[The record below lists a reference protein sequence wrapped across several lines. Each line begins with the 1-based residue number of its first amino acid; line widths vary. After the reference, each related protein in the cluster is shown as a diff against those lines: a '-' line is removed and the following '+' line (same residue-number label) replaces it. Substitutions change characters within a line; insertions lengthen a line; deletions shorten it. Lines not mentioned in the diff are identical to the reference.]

1 MVTDELSPELRKY
14 IGRVSSG
21 FVEAVDEVNKPMI
34 RIWCE
39 MVEDANPLY
48 TDEAYAKKSEYGGII
63 SPPAMLMTWGLPPQW
78 SPKATK
84 TPSHVL
90 MDLPLEDFPINLS
103 VGCTEEYLL
112 PIRPGDRLHY
122 NTKLDDI
129 SPLKRTR
136 LGVGHFIT
144 YTYYYYN
151 QHNELVATNQ
161 HVLFCYRIEE

>member
-1 MVTDELSPELRKY
+1 MVTGELSPELRKY

-39 MVEDANPLY
+39 MVEDSNPLY
-48 TDEAYAKKSEYGGII
+48 TDEEYARKSEYGDII
-63 SPPAMLMTWGLPPQW
+63 SPPAMLMTWGLLPEWPV
-78 SPKATK
+78 SEI
-84 TPSHVL
+84 PSHVL

-103 VGCTEEYLL
+103 VGCTEEYFL
-112 PIRPGDRLHY
+112 PIHPGDRLHY

-129 SPLKRTR
+129 SSLKRTR

-151 QHNELVATNQ
+151 QHNELVATNR
-161 HVLFCYRIEE
+161 HVLFRYRAE

>member
-1 MVTDELSPELRKY
+1 MVTGELSPELRKY

-39 MVEDANPLY
+39 MVEDSNPLY
-48 TDEAYAKKSEYGGII
+48 TDEEYARKSEYGGII
-63 SPPAMLMTWGLPPQW
+63 SPPAMLMTWGLLPEWPV
-78 SPKATK
+78 SEI
-84 TPSHVL
+84 PSHVL

-103 VGCTEEYLL
+103 VGCTEEYFL
-112 PIRPGDRLHY
+112 PIHPGDRLHY

-129 SPLKRTR
+129 SSLKRTR

-151 QHNELVATNQ
+151 QHNELVATNR
-161 HVLFCYRIEE
+161 HVLFRYRAE

>member
-1 MVTDELSPELRKY
+1 MVTGELSPELRKY

-21 FVEAVDEVNKPMI
+21 FVEAVDDVNKPMI

-39 MVEDANPLY
+39 MVEDSNPLY
-48 TDEAYAKKSEYGGII
+48 TDEEYARKSEYGDII
-63 SPPAMLMTWGLPPQW
+63 SPPAMLMTWGLLPEWPV
-78 SPKATK
+78 SEI
-84 TPSHVL
+84 PSHVL

-103 VGCTEEYLL
+103 VGCTEEYFL
-112 PIRPGDRLHY
+112 PIHPGDRLHY

-129 SPLKRTR
+129 SSLKRTR

-151 QHNELVATNQ
+151 QHNELVATNR
-161 HVLFCYRIEE
+161 HVLFRYRAE

>member
-1 MVTDELSPELRKY
+1 MVTGELSPELRKY

-39 MVEDANPLY
+39 MVEDSNPLY
-48 TDEAYAKKSEYGGII
+48 TDEEYARKSEYGGII
-63 SPPAMLMTWGLPPQW
+63 SPPAMLMTWGLLPEWPV
-78 SPKATK
+78 SVI
-84 TPSHVL
+84 PSHVL

-103 VGCTEEYLL
+103 VGCTEEYFLS
-112 PIRPGDRLHY
+112 IHPGDRLHY

-129 SPLKRTR
+129 SSLKRTR

-151 QHNELVATNQ
+151 QHNELVATNR
-161 HVLFCYRIEE
+161 HVLFRYRAE